1 MERHILGVQKNGLKD
16 KEWAKGHV
24 REFRPQCDGPP
35 HREVRRPMDWETEK
49 SGMAYSSSD
58 TNSAMR
64 RMPSAMFSREMA

>member
-16 KEWAKGHV
+16 TCVNSAHI
-24 REFRPQCDGPP
+24 CDGPP